1 MWWEIHDKGAP
12 ELQHGVATQILFDQG
27 HQVGALARDHV
38 PGGILI
44 QRDKGNFV
52 TSFAQSRE
60 AIADPSIG
68 VIYEAGFVAHDTM
81 IFADILVRGED
92 GFTLIEVKSGTSV
105 TEEHIYD
112 LGVQAVVP
120 CKSVR
125 PRSTVSPLAA
135 SITRS
140 GRPSW
145 STDPLTKSTFQRAT
159 NAPSGDQPDQ

>member
-1 MWWEIHDKGAP
+1 MWQPKFAHTLKKNTFLSGLHCVRRMWWEIHDKGAP
-12 ELQHGVATQILFDQG
+12 ELQHGIATQILFDQG

-60 AIADPSIG
+60 AIADPNIG
-68 VIYEAGFVAHDTM
+68 VIYEAGFVAQDTM

-112 LGVQAVVP
+112 LGIQAAVMREAGVP
-120 CKSVR
+120 IAR
-125 PRSTVSPLAA
+125 FELMH
-135 SITRS
+135 
-140 GRPSW
+140 
-145 STDPLTKSTFQRAT
+145 L
-159 NAPSGDQPDQ
+159 N